1 MPLGVSSIVARGTA
15 TLVMGIAPKRMFDI
29 VSFSFATRNTCGGR
43 CGSGGR
49 LYLVQCLNP
58 QQTPAVFVS
67 KTSKN
72 ILMTAGRVVAS
83 PGPAAMPV
91 CDWRPLSAP
100 LTCAS
105 HPHEQTNQSSQ
116 NHFQLPAHD
125 TARASL
131 LPWTRGSSRRFH
143 DGPKRPRP
151 SSPSAEPI
159 VCTVRPWSSESSLAN
174 PSKNNLG
181 VFLKYSPIA
190 TSNTLPQA
198 ANTVFNRPM
207 LA

>member
-29 VSFSFATRNTCGGR
+29 VSFPFATRNTCGGR

-91 CDWRPLSAP
+91 CDWRPAAGLHSPRHLHALRTPTSKRTRAHRTISNCQPMTRHAP
-100 LTCAS
+100 LFSHGRADPPVAS
-105 HPHEQTNQSSQ
+105 TTGRS
-116 NHFQLPAHD
+116 
-125 TARASL
+125 ARDQARQAL
-131 LPWTRGSSRRFH
+131 
-143 DGPKRPRP
+143 
-151 SSPSAEPI
+151 
-159 VCTVRPWSSESSLAN
+159 N
-174 PSKNNLG
+174 PLC
-181 VFLKYSPIA
+181 VP
-190 TSNTLPQA
+190 
-198 ANTVFNRPM
+198 
-207 LA
+207 